1 MSNLLKYHPKIAKLI
16 KQEARRQ
23 KDGLELIP
31 SENYVSQAVL
41 EAMGSVLT
49 NKYSEGYPQK
59 RYYGGNEYV
68 DEIEM
73 IAIKRAKKLF
83 RVTHANVQ
91 PYSGSPANLAL
102 TMAVCQPGD
111 TIMGLNLTDG
121 GHLTHGWKVSATGIF
136 FNSVSYHVKATGRL
150 DYDEI
155 EALALK
161 HKPKLIWAGATAY
174 MFQFDFKRFA
184 DIADKVDAYLAV
196 DIAHIAGLI
205 AGGVHRSPANYAHLI
220 STTTHK
226 TLRGPRG
233 GIIMVT
239 KKGMKKDPELANKI
253 DRAVFPGL
261 QGGPHDHTTAAIAIS
276 LKQAAEPAFAE
287 YAKQIVKNAKIL
299 AVELSKHGFSLVG
312 NTTENHLVLVDL
324 TPFVGAG
331 GGYLAQ
337 FALDLAGITL
347 NKNTI
352 PQEPFSPFYP
362 SGIRLGTPA
371 LTTRGMQGPEM
382 KKVALWIK
390 KVLDQIKNYRMPKD
404 KKIRLKYL
412 SDFRDEI
419 ATNIH
424 IKKIKSEI
432 KQFSQEYPINA
443 WED

>member
-337 FALDLAGITL
+337 FALDLAGIT
-347 NKNTI
+347 N
-352 PQEPFSPFYP
+352 
-362 SGIRLGTPA
+362 
-371 LTTRGMQGPEM
+371 
-382 KKVALWIK
+382 
-390 KVLDQIKNYRMPKD
+390 
-404 KKIRLKYL
+404 
-412 SDFRDEI
+412 
-419 ATNIH
+419 
-424 IKKIKSEI
+424 
-432 KQFSQEYPINA
+432 
-443 WED
+443 